1 MDFEDVLRR
10 VYNDQ
15 PVDEAQPA
23 RKATGFWTSQTRQV
37 PHPATPPLLP
47 HGSP

>member
-1 MDFEDVLRR
+1 MDFEDVSPPQH
-10 VYNDQ
+10 NDQ

-47 HGSP
+47 RGSP